1 MAYEHKENKGSMF
14 PNDQDGNTSRPIH
27 KGTINVDG
35 TLYTISA
42 WQNETKSGKKWLKL
56 QVQLPYKTK
65 EKEFES
71 KTEKVKLDDMPF

>member
-1 MAYEHKENKGSMF
+1 MAYEHKENRGSMW

-42 WQNETKSGKKWLKL
+42 WDNETPSGKKYLKL

-71 KTEKVKLDDMPF
+71 KPQKVSEEDMPF